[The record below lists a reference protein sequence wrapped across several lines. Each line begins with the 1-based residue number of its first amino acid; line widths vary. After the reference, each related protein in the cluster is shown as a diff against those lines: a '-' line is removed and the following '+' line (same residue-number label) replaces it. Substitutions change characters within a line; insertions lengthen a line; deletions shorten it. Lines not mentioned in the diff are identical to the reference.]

1 MCEQDIVDAF
11 NKVADNYPGGEL
23 YRRLTEASRRA
34 VLEGMATGLTLD
46 DYRKAK
52 EGRGDLR
59 EYADVVGI
67 YVRDELRE
75 YIDEVLPANALRD
88 ILLKLLDLD
97 DRSVSL
103 ALGQHYLPDPD
114 DIDAGA
120 LV

>member
-23 YRRLTEASRRA
+23 YGRLTEASRRA
-34 VLEGMATGLTLD
+34 VLEGMGTGVTLD
-46 DYRKAK
+46 DYRAARQ
-52 EGRGDLR
+52 GRGDLR

-75 YIDEVLPANALRD
+75 CIDEELPAGALRD
-88 ILLKLLDLD
+88 ILLQLLDLN

-103 ALGQHYLPDPD
+103 ALGEHYLPDPD
-114 DIDAGA
+114 DIDDEDDD
-120 LV
+120 